1 MLFRSNPARVEFS
14 VAGLTTNAGLAKTS
28 QSSYAFIVN
37 RNNYPIFEPIQGF
50 STFLLD
56 EQILVKSSTG
66 TSFVERDLFVQIS
79 ERDYVKFLGTYS
91 QIKVGDKIKG
101 KKSGVIATISDIDD
115 RKAKFNID
123 YAVKKDNGWSTDTG
137 KLNTLS
143 QVSPDNDYYQNMSY
157 SIRSTVQYEEI
168 VNSVNR
174 LLHPS
179 GMKNFAD
186 TQVNSRSSR
195 KNIES
200 STNDIIV
207 LDVVDEKRV
216 DTINYFDLALDV
228 DTVSTRSKFIK
239 FKNKK
244 LTDYVKCSTNRVLLI
259 DDISGSFQN
268 TNANLSTYTYMDLI
282 EGSFVKYLYQISDVS
297 ANIKQ
302 VGEIVALYT
311 NDNIYSLTKSLVASG
326 ITTTTQTTVGQ
337 VVADKDSY
345 DIASLRFIPNDP
357 YNNDYDIKV
366 LKTEFSSDLPGIGT
380 QSVGFVNLS
389 GINTTAGI
397 GTTVTVFSASTSTNK
412 GIFANI
418 QVINTATQ
426 EMNYVEQ
433 IGRAHV

>member
-1 MLFRSNPARVEFS
+1 AYNISVATKNDVIYPPKGLSSSQQNIVAINNSNGVGINTMISSPSGIITCFLTTPLTGFTTAVFATGDKIFVENIQKNDSTGSGFNSADYGYRFFTVSNYVNSNPARVEFS

-66 TSFVERDLFVQIS
+66 TSFVERDLFIQIS

-101 KKSGVIATISDIDD
+101 KKSGVIATISDIED

-123 YAVKKDNGWSTDTG
+123 YSVKKDNGWSTDTG

-207 LDVVDEKRV
+207 LDVIDEKRV

-268 TNANLSTYTYMDLI
+268 TNANL
-282 EGSFVKYLYQISDVS
+282 
-297 ANIKQ
+297 
-302 VGEIVALYT
+302 
-311 NDNIYSLTKSLVASG
+311 
-326 ITTTTQTTVGQ
+326 
-337 VVADKDSY
+337 
-345 DIASLRFIPNDP
+345 
-357 YNNDYDIKV
+357 
-366 LKTEFSSDLPGIGT
+366 
-380 QSVGFVNLS
+380 
-389 GINTTAGI
+389 
-397 GTTVTVFSASTSTNK
+397 
-412 GIFANI
+412 
-418 QVINTATQ
+418 
-426 EMNYVEQ
+426 
-433 IGRAHV
+433 